1 MTTEGPLTSL
11 HAPPS
16 MVILSQLRD
25 DLIDDVRANT
35 ILVPRNSPTFSAMPC
50 VLTVLNEIGG
60 IND

>member
-11 HAPPS
+11 LAPAS

-25 DLIDDVRANT
+25 DLIDDVKANT

-50 VLTVLNEIGG
+50 VLKVLNTICGM
-60 IND
+60 ND